1 MAGKG
6 ADRAT
11 AHVLSVGMSPVTMVQ
26 GEKPC
31 RDKEQGKT
39 EGREKT
45 EPYGPMLES
54 HDALVSCREYAEV
67 PEVGGNIAL
76 SALKRNRIAHSQKID
91 IQGSEFDL
99 VPSTG
104 PK

>member
-26 GEKPC
+26 GEEAR

-45 EPYGPMLES
+45 APYGPMLES
-54 HDALVSCREYAEV
+54 HDSLVCCREYSEV
-67 PEVGGNIAL
+67 PDVGGNI
-76 SALKRNRIAHSQKID
+76 
-91 IQGSEFDL
+91 DL
-99 VPSTG
+99 
-104 PK
+104 